1 MNMRQAIRLRC
12 LDCGGNHC
20 VFIRCP
26 LYQKG
31 KPGCPGNRTEAIRK
45 YCKWC
50 MNGHRI
56 NECSE
61 QMCTIYHFRKNTKGD
76 LHVEFLPQCQSG
88 GFHEV

>member
-12 LDCGGNHC
+12 LDCEGRHC
-20 VFIRCP
+20 LFIGCP
-26 LYQKG
+26 LYG
-31 KPGCPGNRTEAIRK
+31 KGNRGCHGNRAKAIRA

-61 QMCTIYHFRKNTKGD
+61 KLCSIREFRKNATGD
-76 LHVEFLPQCQSG
+76 LHVDFLPVTPKRR
-88 GFHEV
+88 FP